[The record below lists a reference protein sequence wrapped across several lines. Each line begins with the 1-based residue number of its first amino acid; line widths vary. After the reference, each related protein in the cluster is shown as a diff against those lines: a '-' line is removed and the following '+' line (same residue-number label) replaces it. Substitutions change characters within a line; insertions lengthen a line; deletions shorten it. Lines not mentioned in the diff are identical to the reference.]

1 MESVINQRQQHSMTM
16 ICDTLVPS
24 HTNEDARLFGIRAAG
39 FDLGSPLAEA
49 LEESP
54 PPVSIRWL
62 HFLRWRISSRSK

>member
-39 FDLGSPLAEA
+39 FDLGSPLA
-49 LEESP
+49 
-54 PPVSIRWL
+54 
-62 HFLRWRISSRSK
+62 